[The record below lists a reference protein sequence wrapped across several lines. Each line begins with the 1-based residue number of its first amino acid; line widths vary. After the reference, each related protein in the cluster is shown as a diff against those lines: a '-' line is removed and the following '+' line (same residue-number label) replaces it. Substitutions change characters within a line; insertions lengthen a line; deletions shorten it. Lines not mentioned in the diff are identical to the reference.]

1 MEDLRKK
8 EILEQSKIIAIYGLS
23 NDPQKPSY
31 HVAQYLIQAGYKIV
45 PINPK
50 GGEILGEKVY
60 PTLEEA
66 TNAYDIDILDIFRK
80 SEALPSLAQEII
92 TLQNKP
98 KYIWVQL
105 GLSSIQAKEI
115 LTNAKLEYEENSCI
129 KLEHQR
135 LIP

>member
-1 MEDLRKK
+1 MEDSKKK
-8 EILEQSKIIAIYGLS
+8 EILQQSKIIAIYGLS
-23 NDPQKPSY
+23 NDSQKPSY
-31 HVAQYLIQAGYKIV
+31 KVAQYLIKVGYKIV

-60 PTLEEA
+60 PTLEDA

-80 SEALPSLAQEII
+80 SEALPALAKDII
-92 TLQNKP
+92 DLKNKP
-98 KYIWVQL
+98 KCVWVQL
-105 GLSSIQAKEI
+105 GLSSKEAKEI
-115 LTNAKLEYEENSCI
+115 LMSANLEYEENSCI